1 MSVYGGGTF
10 ADENFN
16 LKHDAPGLLSMVNS
30 QSCILPINLINNS
43 VL

>member
-16 LKHDAPGLLSMVNS
+16 MKHDAPGLLSMVNIRS
-30 QSCILPINLINNS
+30 HKKLMNVI
-43 VL
+43 